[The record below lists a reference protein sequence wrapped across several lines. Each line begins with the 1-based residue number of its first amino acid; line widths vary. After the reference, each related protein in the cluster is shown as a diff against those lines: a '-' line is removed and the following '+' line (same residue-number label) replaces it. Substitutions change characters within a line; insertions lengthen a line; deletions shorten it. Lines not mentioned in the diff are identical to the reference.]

1 MRSRRRGNGP
11 GRNAGQGRRAGTQS
25 RDAKRAAGK
34 QAPGPRMQTRGAQEG
49 GRRRTAKAD
58 GRRAAKAGGEA
69 GEIRQ
74 KR

>member
-1 MRSRRRGNGP
+1 
-11 GRNAGQGRRAGTQS
+11 
-25 RDAKRAAGK
+25 
-34 QAPGPRMQTRGAQEG
+34 MQTGGAQEG